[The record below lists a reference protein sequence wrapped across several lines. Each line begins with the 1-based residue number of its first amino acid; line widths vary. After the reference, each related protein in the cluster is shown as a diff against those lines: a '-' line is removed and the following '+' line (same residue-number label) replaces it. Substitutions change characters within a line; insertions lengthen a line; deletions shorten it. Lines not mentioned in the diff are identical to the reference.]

1 MANKI
6 YTAQEMRETAD
17 FFYRNAEMVR
27 RKVLS
32 NAILAN
38 IHEVIPM
45 LHQAANA
52 MERKKKR
59 EKKREK
65 KYEYS
70 VHPADVY
77 GVFQHRSAAEL
88 NVNFFKAIGVRAHLV
103 RREVGEWEEVK
114 DGD

>member
-1 MANKI
+1 MASKT
-6 YTAQEMRETAD
+6 YTAKQMRDAALFAETVEVPD
-17 FFYRNAEMVR
+17 QFHGQ
-27 RKVLS
+27 VLDGI
-32 NAILAN
+32 AA
-38 IHEVIPM
+38 M
-45 LHQAANA
+45 LRQAANA

-88 NVNFFKAIGVRAHLV
+88 NVNFFKALGVRTHLV
-103 RREVGEWEEVK
+103 RREVGEWEKVK
-114 DGD
+114 K

>member
-1 MANKI
+1 MSSKT
-6 YTAQEMRETAD
+6 YTAQEMRET
-17 FFYRNAEMVR
+17 
-27 RKVLS
+27 S
-32 NAILAN
+32 AIISRLHIVDRTTCGEYSAR
-38 IHEVIPM
+38 IKDKLRSM
-45 LHQAANA
+45 LRQAANA

-88 NVNFFKAIGVRAHLV
+88 NVNFFKALGVRTHLV

-114 DGD
+114 DA